1 MSIHHYSACLVLIG
15 LFSLTACDTFEDNG
29 PSRESVTGDYDTETL
44 TVKTDSGTV
53 DALAKGTYIEMKL
66 APGNEVKEGSLF
78 VSPEFTEEDTEGS
91 RRIGF
96 AGTWARPTDSTITF
110 DHQAD
115 PFIRDTKW
123 YYDSD
128 TLRTSTSEVK
138 AVLVRRGKGAS

>member
-1 MSIHHYSACLVLIG
+1 MSIHHYSARLMLIG
-15 LFSLTACDTFEDNG
+15 LFSLTACDTFKDNG

-44 TVKTDSGTV
+44 TVKTDTGTV

-96 AGTWARPTDSTITF
+96 AGHDQLTAQSHLITRRIPSFGTRSGTMIRARCEPAL
-110 DHQAD
+110 Q
-115 PFIRDTKW
+115 R
-123 YYDSD
+123 
-128 TLRTSTSEVK
+128 
-138 AVLVRRGKGAS
+138 